1 MTVSELAE
9 TQAVILAGGLGTRL
23 RSVVADR
30 PKVLAEVCDR
40 PFMAYLLE
48 QLAGV
53 GIQEVILCTGYLGDR
68 VKTTFETSY
77 HQFNLIYSQETSP
90 LGTGG
95 ALRLALDYIKSDSVL
110 VMNGDSFCE
119 ISISDFCSVHCHRQ
133 ADTTIALTEVS
144 DTSRYGRVEVDSTG
158 KVLNFAEKGNSTG
171 VGWINAGIYLI
182 KRELISEIRND
193 QAISLEKE
201 ILPTW
206 IEDKTVYSYR
216 TQGKFIDIGTPA
228 SYALAQSFFG
238 VKK

>member
-1 MTVSELAE
+1 MTASKLAE
-9 TQAVILAGGLGTRL
+9 TQAIILAGGLGTRL
-23 RSVVADR
+23 RSVVDDR
-30 PKVLAEVCDR
+30 PKVLAEVLNR

-48 QLAGV
+48 QLAEA

-68 VKTTFETSY
+68 VQTTFETNY
-77 HQFNLIYSQETSP
+77 HQLHLIYSQELSP

-95 ALRLALDYIKSDSVL
+95 ALRLALDHIKSDAVL

-119 ISISDFCSVHCHRQ
+119 ISMDDFWISHFDRY
-133 ADTTIALTEVS
+133 ADATIALTQVS
-144 DTSRYGRVEVDSTG
+144 DTSRYGRVEVDNAG
-158 KVLNFAEKGNSTG
+158 KVLNFAEKGDTTG

-206 IEDKTVYSYR
+206 IQDKRVYSYR
-216 TQGKFIDIGTPA
+216 TQGKFIDIGTPT

-238 VKK
+238 VEK